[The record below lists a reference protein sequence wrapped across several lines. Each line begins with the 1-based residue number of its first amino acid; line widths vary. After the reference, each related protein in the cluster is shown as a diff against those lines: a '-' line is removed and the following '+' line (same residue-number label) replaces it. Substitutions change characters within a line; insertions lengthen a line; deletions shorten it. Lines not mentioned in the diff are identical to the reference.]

1 MDAPSASPKEA
12 RYWAWEFP
20 IAILVV
26 AGTLILTIGLPWTL
40 RRSTGWAPLGV
51 GAGEGVAGIML
62 LAVMRL
68 NILRAVAGGLLLGG
82 AAAFIYGLNI
92 VY

>member
-1 MDAPSASPKEA
+1 MESLGKTPKEA

-20 IAILVV
+20 IAVLVV
-26 AGTLILTIGLPWTL
+26 VGTLILVIGVPWTL
-40 RRSTGWAPLGV
+40 RRSTGWAPLFV
-51 GAGEGVAGIML
+51 GAGEGLVGIGL

-68 NILRAVAGGLLLGG
+68 NILRAVAGCLLLGG
-82 AAAFIYGLNI
+82 AAAFVYGLNI